1 MLLLKRNY
9 FLVHKKEKYKCSVGK
24 NGIRRYKMEGD
35 LCTPTGVFELGPIYF
50 RKDRIPKLNTKMK
63 KFSIE
68 KNMYWEDDPKK
79 KNYNKLSFNKKKM
92 SESLYRK
99 DNIYD
104 IVLVI
109 NYNNNPIIPKRGSA
123 LFMHITKEN
132 YLPTKGCIALKK
144 TDMIKIIGKLTPTEK
159 ILISF

>member
-1 MLLLKRNY
+1 
-9 FLVHKKEKYKCSVGK
+9 
-24 NGIRRYKMEGD
+24 
-35 LCTPTGVFELGPIYF
+35 
-50 RKDRIPKLNTKMK
+50 
-63 KFSIE
+63 
-68 KNMYWEDDPKK
+68 
-79 KNYNKLSFNKKKM
+79 M

>member
-9 FLVHKKEKYKCSVGK
+9 FLVHKKKKYKCSIGK

-79 KNYNKLSFNKKKM
+79 K
-92 SESLYRK
+92 
-99 DNIYD
+99 I
-104 IVLVI
+104 II
-109 NYNNNPIIPKRGSA
+109 NYLLIKEKCQKVYIERII
-123 LFMHITKEN
+123 FMTL
-132 YLPTKGCIALKK
+132 Y
-144 TDMIKIIGKLTPTEK
+144 
-159 ILISF
+159 